1 MLRTVLALVAG
12 VLLAVAVVILVQFV
26 GHQLYPA
33 ADRIELSDRA
43 TMAQQVAALP
53 LGALLAVPLSW
64 FAGSL
69 CGGVLAS
76 IIDRGRPVIAAGGVA
91 AFIMISAVYTLA
103 VVPHPWWLAATG
115 VAVIPFAAWLATRVS
130 EVFAGVGAASNDNAP
145 QPPFDN

>member
-1 MLRTVLALVAG
+1 MLKTVSALVAG

-33 ADRIELSDRA
+33 ADRIGMTDREA
-43 TMAQQVAALP
+43 MAQQVAALP

-76 IIDRGRPVIAAGGVA
+76 IIDRTRPVIAAGGVA
-91 AFIMISAVYTLA
+91 AFILFAAVYTL
-103 VVPHPWWLAATG
+103 VVFPHPWWLAATG
-115 VAVIPFAAWLATRVS
+115 VTIIPFGAWIATRISRVITGGGT
-130 EVFAGVGAASNDNAP
+130 ATGTTP
-145 QPPFDN
+145 LPPGDK